1 MDPSRLT
8 ALEDRAAISHLV
20 NAYAQAVDRR
30 DAAGAAVLFA
40 QDGELAVWSE
50 PGAGAPSTVTGREQ
64 IAQALTRLDQ
74 YSATFH
80 EISSHTVTLDQDVAT
95 GRTACVAHH
104 VSGSGPDQRD
114 RVWYLHYDD
123 TFKREPD
130 GWRIARREL
139 RVDIVSE
146 SPLSRP

>member
-1 MDPSRLT
+1 MDSSRLT
-8 ALEDRAAISHLV
+8 DLEDRVAISDLV

-30 DAAGAAVLFA
+30 DAGGAAALFA
-40 QDGELAVWSE
+40 HDGELAVWSE
-50 PGAGAPSTVTGREQ
+50 PDAGAPSTVTGREQ
-64 IAQALTRLDQ
+64 IAQALKRLDQ

-80 EISSHTVTLDQDVAT
+80 EISSHTVTLDRDVAT

-104 VSGSGPDQRD
+104 VSGSAPDQRD
-114 RVWYLHYDD
+114 RVWYLHYND

-139 RVDIVSE
+139 RIDIVSE
-146 SPLSRP
+146 SPLKHP

>member
-1 MDPSRLT
+1 MDSSRLT
-8 ALEDRAAISHLV
+8 DLEDRVAISELV

-30 DAAGAAVLFA
+30 DAGGAAALFA
-40 QDGELAVWSE
+40 HDGELAVWSE
-50 PGAGAPSTVTGREQ
+50 PDAAAPSTMMGREQ

-80 EISSHTVTLDQDVAT
+80 EISSHTVTLDRDVAT

-104 VSGSGPDQRD
+104 VSGSGPGQRD
-114 RVWYLHYDD
+114 RVWYLHYND
-123 TFKREPD
+123 TLKREPD

-146 SPLSRP
+146 SPLRRP